1 MTTPAYPETGEQAP
15 DYPPAVEPNCDPE
28 VLDDYTCAAKGI
40 QEQAAY
46 NAAHLQ
52 ALDAARTQYKG
63 ARKAYGA
70 AWDTARPLLVE
81 SRKQLDKLIEQLE
94 CLIDK
99 AQTVHR
105 LRRAFDRV
113 EERLEKCGDLSGCYC
128 RTDCDYDD
136 EVRDCPSEELA
147 ARIADIEGRTK
158 EAEACFADLIQEPTK
173 LTERVTTVRAEIADI
188 ATKVSGNPLTT
199 DFVRLYAAALV
210 ARRHLMA
217 VQRGFDDVNAYVDC
231 ICKVLTCMLKGH
243 AAIAELKRRQAVH
256 NCYRDGKVAACEL
269 LKTTTVDEV
278 ISEYLKIAVGYAEG
292 EDEPEGYGGREPE
305 AYGNADPGEGHEPER
320 RDDRPGGD
328 QSRSRVPDGG
338 DRPGGD
344 RPGYRRPDGGS
355 DHDRPGGDPPG
366 YRRPEGG
373 TDDDHYR
380 RRDDDR
386 DRGRGMPWR

>member
-1 MTTPAYPETGEQAP
+1 MTTPAYPEAGEQAP
-15 DYPPAVEPNCDPE
+15 DYPPTPEPNCDPE

-81 SRKQLDKLIEQLE
+81 SKKQLDKLIEQLE

-99 AQTVHR
+99 AKTVNR

-128 RTDCDYDD
+128 RTDCDFDE

-147 ARIADIEGRTK
+147 ARIADIEERTK

-210 ARRHLMA
+210 ARRHLMT

-231 ICKVLTCMLKGH
+231 ICQVLACMLKGH
-243 AAIAELKRRQAVH
+243 AAIAELKRREAVH
-256 NCYRDGKVAACEL
+256 NCYRDGKVAACDL
-269 LKTTTVDEV
+269 LRMNTVDEV
-278 ISEYLKIAVGYAEG
+278 IAEYLKIAPGYAED
-292 EDEPEGYGGREPE
+292 EEPEEYSRREPE
-305 AYGNADPGEGHEPER
+305 PYGDSEPGEGHERRER
-320 RDDRPGGD
+320 EGSDDDRPGGD
-328 QSRSRVPDGG
+328 AQRYRRPDGG
-338 DRPGGD
+338 TDDARPGD
-344 RPGYRRPDGGS
+344 DSQRYRRPDGGS
-355 DHDRPGGDPPG
+355 DDER
-366 YRRPEGG
+366 
-373 TDDDHYR
+373 YR
-380 RRDDDR
+380 RRDGDR
-386 DRGRGMPWR
+386 DRERGVPWR